1 MCLIILRWLYINT
14 RPSMHSL
21 RFGKFWN
28 LQNYFLQSLANTRN
42 VIIVVGPRGP
52 QLVVLLKDQEQ
63 NITKEMKQLW
73 LKKTR
78 IVTIIQKLVFKM
90 IRKPKHW
97 PNVQVRICFKIPLW
111 IVLCTVK
118 FLISHWES
126 FLVNS
131 FKISLCFFWKND
143 DNLPYNTVLVPSPL
157 DPIIIFWF

>member
-1 MCLIILRWLYINT
+1 M
-14 RPSMHSL
+14 
-21 RFGKFWN
+21 
-28 LQNYFLQSLANTRN
+28 
-42 VIIVVGPRGP
+42 VGPHGP

-63 NITKEMKQLW
+63 NITKETKQLW

-78 IVTIIQKLVFKM
+78 IVTIIQKPVLKL

-97 PNVQVRICFKIPLW
+97 PNVQVGICFKIPLG

-118 FLISHWES
+118 FLISHSES

-157 DPIIIFWF
+157 DPIIIFGF